1 MNFFNLFIYHTMTH
15 FWFFFL
21 RVGKNPAISQ
31 TVECCWLREYVHFSS
46 YCNASFFFATL
57 FAWIC
62 FFFSFTTL
70 LYFSL
75 FLIRIM
81 SPAICS
87 KYSDTI
93 IKFTDKGF
101 SILVQISKKRYEDS
115 IYQLLR
121 FNEKHKLF
129 TNKQ

>member
-1 MNFFNLFIYHTMTH
+1 
-15 FWFFFL
+15 
-21 RVGKNPAISQ
+21 
-31 TVECCWLREYVHFSS
+31 
-46 YCNASFFFATL
+46 
-57 FAWIC
+57 
-62 FFFSFTTL
+62 
-70 LYFSL
+70 
-75 FLIRIM
+75 M